1 MKIIIE
7 MFAERYESFVA
18 RCDIASREYA
28 ILKNGVII
36 RDHTSDEQRVIG
48 VLCDEADAARLQL
61 VATLVYPEAVLA
73 ITTAIE
79 RARE

>member
-1 MKIIIE
+1 MIE
-7 MFAERYESFVA
+7 MFAERYDGFVA

-28 ILKNGVII
+28 ILKDGVII

-48 VLCDEADAARLQL
+48 ILCDEADAARLRL
-61 VATLVYPEAVLA
+61 VASLVYPEAVLA
-73 ITTAIE
+73 ITTAID